1 MQVQRNRPSEGL
13 KVARFL
19 MVLSSVSPLFVL
31 WALRGSRAVPDCWL
45 ITTCVLFILMP
56 NGFLWL
62 RISTARRHKELRKL
76 TVARAEDHRDHLLV
90 YLFAML
96 LPFYADAMETWR
108 SVGSMVAA
116 VGFIVFLFWHLDL
129 HYMNVLFAVRGYR
142 IFTVRAKVDGNS
154 ISGSTDF
161 VLISRRAAVP
171 ENAEVVAYRIS
182 DTVYLEREH
191 EVAL

>member
-1 MQVQRNRPSEGL
+1 MQVQSARPSEGL
-13 KVARFL
+13 KLARFL

-31 WALRGSRAVPDCWL
+31 WALRGSRVVDDRWL
-45 ITTCVLFILMP
+45 VTVCLLFILIP
-56 NGFLWL
+56 NGFLWW
-62 RISTARRHKELRKL
+62 RISIARRHKELRKL

-96 LPFYADAMETWR
+96 LPFYADEMATWR
-108 SVGSMVAA
+108 SMSCTLVA
-116 VGFIVFLFWHLDL
+116 VGFIVFLFWHLNL

-142 IFTVRAKVDGNS
+142 VFTVRAEVNGNP
-154 ISGSTDF
+154 ISGTTDF
-161 VLISRRAAVP
+161 VLISRRVAVP
-171 ENAEVVAYRIS
+171 DNTEVVAYRVS